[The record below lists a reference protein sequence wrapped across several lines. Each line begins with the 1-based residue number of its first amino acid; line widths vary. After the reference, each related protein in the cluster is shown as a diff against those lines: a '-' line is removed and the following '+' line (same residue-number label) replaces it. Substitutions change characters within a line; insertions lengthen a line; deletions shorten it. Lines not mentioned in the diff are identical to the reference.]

1 MACRAGWYN
10 GTMIKRLTSALLLIV
25 TLAIVGASPAY
36 AAKPTN
42 GGGHSGGGGGA
53 GGAGNGSGT
62 TNPYYVTGTVGED
75 VSTPNCS
82 SVPSGSFG
90 IVGVTGGLVYS
101 ANDCLAQQANYFDDL
116 SLYVNTGLNASAS
129 SPHYQQA
136 ITECGNNDA
145 TCAAYHYG
153 YNAGLDAINVAKNAG
168 VTSNRWWLD
177 VENVN
182 TWDANTLLNRQ
193 SLQGEYDALKDN
205 GAAMV
210 GAYSTTAQWD
220 SITDSWQN
228 GWYTWGAT
236 TWTRA
241 SQAAKYCTGHEFTG
255 GQTLLIQ
262 FKGTLDQDYAC

>member
-1 MACRAGWYN
+1 
-10 GTMIKRLTSALLLIV
+10 MIKRFISAALL
-25 TLAIVGASPAY
+25 TLTVAFAGITPAY
-36 AAKPTN
+36 AAKPV
-42 GGGHSGGGGGA
+42 HPGGGGG
-53 GGAGNGSGT
+53 GT
-62 TNPYYVTGTVGED
+62 GTPNPFYVTGSVGED

-82 SVPSGSFG
+82 STPSGSFG
-90 IVGVTGGLVYS
+90 VVGVTGGLVYS
-101 ANDCLAQQANYFDDL
+101 ANDCLAQEAAYFSDL
-116 SLYVNTGLNASAS
+116 SLYVNTGLNASES
-129 SPHYQQA
+129 SPYYQQA
-136 ITECGNNDA
+136 LTECNGDA

-153 YNAGLDAINVAKNAG
+153 YNAGLDAVNVANNAG

-182 TWDANTLLNRQ
+182 TWNADTLLNRQ
-193 SLQGEYDALKDN
+193 SLQGEYDALIAN

-210 GAYSTTAQWD
+210 GAYSTTVQWND
-220 SITDSWQN
+220 ITGSWQN

-262 FKGTLDQDYAC
+262 FRGSLDQDYAC